1 LYTFSAISARLKR
14 KKGREAMS
22 PIEEYINDAEKDQ
35 QPMLKEIYQLIK
47 EMVPVETTEKL
58 SYGMPTF
65 YLTENLVHFGAM
77 KKHLGFYPTPS
88 AMTAFENQLKDYK
101 TSKGALQI
109 PYTKELPTELITEMV
124 RFRLKEVVE
133 KNA

>member
-1 LYTFSAISARLKR
+1 MAT
-14 KKGREAMS
+14 
-22 PIEEYINDAEKDQ
+22 IEEYINDAEKDQ

-47 EMVPVETTEKL
+47 EMVPPET
-58 SYGMPTF
+58 F
-65 YLTENLVHFGAM
+65 HLTENLVHFGAM

-88 AMTAFENQLKDYK
+88 AMEEFQEQLKEYK

-109 PYTKELPTELITEMV
+109 PYTQELPRNLIKEMV
-124 RFRLKEVVE
+124 RFRLKEVME

>member
-1 LYTFSAISARLKR
+1 
-14 KKGREAMS
+14 MS
-22 PIEEYINDAEKDQ
+22 LIEEYIHDAEKAQ

-47 EMVPVETTEKL
+47 EIVPAEATVKI

-88 AMTAFENQLKDYK
+88 AMTAFEKQLKDYK

-109 PYTKELPTELITEMV
+109 PYTEELPRELITEMV

>member
-1 LYTFSAISARLKR
+1 MATIK
-14 KKGREAMS
+14 
-22 PIEEYINDAEKDQ
+22 EYINDAEKDQ

-47 EMVPVETTEKL
+47 EMVPPETTEKL

-88 AMTAFENQLKDYK
+88 AMEEFQEQLKEYK

-109 PYTKELPTELITEMV
+109 PYTQELPRNLIKKMV
-124 RFRLKEVVE
+124 RFRLKEVME

>member
-1 LYTFSAISARLKR
+1 
-14 KKGREAMS
+14 MS
-22 PIEEYINDAEKDQ
+22 PIEQYINEAEKDQ
-35 QPMLKEIYQLIK
+35 QPMLKEIYQVIK

-88 AMTAFENQLKDYK
+88 AMTAFHEQLKEYK

-109 PYTKELPTELITEMV
+109 PYKKELPVDLIKEMV

>member
-1 LYTFSAISARLKR
+1 
-14 KKGREAMS
+14 MS
-22 PIEEYINDAEKDQ
+22 PIEEYIHAAETDQ
-35 QPMLKEIYQLIK
+35 QPMLQEIYQLIK
-47 EMVPVETTEKL
+47 EIVPEETTEKI

-88 AMTAFENQLKDYK
+88 AMTAFEERLKDYK

-109 PYTKELPTELITEMV
+109 PYKQELPSEMITEMV

>member
-1 LYTFSAISARLKR
+1 
-14 KKGREAMS
+14 MS
-22 PIEEYINDAEKDQ
+22 PIEQYINEAEKDQ
-35 QPMLKEIYQLIK
+35 QPMLKEIYQVIK

-88 AMTAFENQLKDYK
+88 AMTAFHEQLKEYK

-109 PYTKELPTELITEMV
+109 PYKKELPVDLIKEMV
-124 RFRLKEVVE
+124 SFRLKEVVE

>member
-1 LYTFSAISARLKR
+1 
-14 KKGREAMS
+14 MS
-22 PIEEYINDAEKDQ
+22 PIEEYIHDAEKAQ

-47 EMVPVETTEKL
+47 EMVPAEATEKI

-88 AMTAFENQLKDYK
+88 AMTAFEEQLKDYK

-109 PYTKELPTELITEMV
+109 PYTEELPRELITEMV